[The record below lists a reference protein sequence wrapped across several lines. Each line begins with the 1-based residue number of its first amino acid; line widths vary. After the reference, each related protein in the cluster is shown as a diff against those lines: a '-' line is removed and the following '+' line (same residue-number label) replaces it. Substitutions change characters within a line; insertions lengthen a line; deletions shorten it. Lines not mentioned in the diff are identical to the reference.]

1 LIGEK
6 MPIVEIKWFKGRDKS
21 TKKRVMELITK
32 AICENCDVDPDAV
45 TVIFHDIEKS
55 NWGKA
60 GKPYQ

>member
-1 LIGEK
+1 
-6 MPIVEIKWFKGRDKS
+6 MPLVEVKWFKGRDNE
-21 TKKRVMELITK
+21 TKKRVMELITE
-32 AICENCDVDPDAV
+32 AICEGCNVAPDDV